1 MNMYFNVA
9 DFKAA
14 LGINWR
20 GAFWKTLMYIG
31 VDHKITSLIEAMHDN
46 VECAIVIS
54 GQLTER
60 IKMEIVVRQSCL
72 LLHIMSSLFTEDFM
86 TNLKCLCK
94 EFTLDT
100 NTSFNIRN
108 ADDTTSMST
117 TTVN

>member
-1 MNMYFNVA
+1 MDMYFNVA

-14 LGINWR
+14 FGIIWR
-20 GAFWKTLMYIG
+20 GAFWKTLTYIG
-31 VDHKITSLIEAMHDN
+31 VDQKMTSLIEAMHEN

-54 GQLTER
+54 GQLTEWIR
-60 IKMEIVVRQSCL
+60 MEIVVRQSCL
-72 LLHIMSSLFTEDFM
+72 LLYIMSSLFTEDFM

-100 NTSFNIRN
+100 NIRK

-117 TTVN
+117 V

>member
-1 MNMYFNVA
+1 MNTYFNVA

-14 LGINWR
+14 FGINWR

-60 IKMEIVVRQSCL
+60 IKMEIVVRQL
-72 LLHIMSSLFTEDFM
+72 FVITYHVQFVHGGLHDQPEVFM
-86 TNLKCLCK
+86 QGVHARYQYQL
-94 EFTLDT
+94 
-100 NTSFNIRN
+100 
-108 ADDTTSMST
+108 
-117 TTVN
+117 